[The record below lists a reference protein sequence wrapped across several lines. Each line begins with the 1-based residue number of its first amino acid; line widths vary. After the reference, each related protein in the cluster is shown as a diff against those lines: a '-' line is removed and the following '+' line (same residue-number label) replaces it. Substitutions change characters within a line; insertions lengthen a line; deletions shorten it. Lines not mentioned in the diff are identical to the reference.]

1 MENQIV
7 QHQQAAV
14 TVQQPAATTPA
25 TVLMYAMEKG
35 ADMAQIEKLMDL
47 QLKWEAN
54 EAKKAYVS
62 AMAEFKRNP
71 PTIIKDKVVAFSG
84 TSYTHASLGNVTG
97 AIVDGLAQH
106 GFSHCWDVSQDGG
119 AIKVTCRITHRMGH
133 SEQVT
138 MGALKDDSGKK
149 NAIQQVASAITY
161 LQRYTLL
168 AATGLAT
175 HDQPDDDG
183 QSYGDSGV
191 TIAEKWCGKAVT
203 AKTIDGLAAVW
214 ADGSEEIA
222 EAKDAEA
229 YSQFKAVCNK
239 RKAELDAP
247 KSPVK
252 SSRVASIVG
261 DAEDEEKDA
270 G

>member
-1 MENQIV
+1 MQENQIV
-7 QHQQAAV
+7 A
-14 TVQQPAATTPA
+14 QQPAPTIVTQPATPA

-35 ADMAQIEKLMDL
+35 ADMTQIEKLMDL

-71 PTIIKDKVVAFSG
+71 PTIIKDKTVAFSG
-84 TSYTHASLGNVTG
+84 TSYTHASLGNVTN

-106 GFSHCWDVSQDGG
+106 GFSHCWDVSQDGM
-119 AIKVTCRITHRMGH
+119 IKVTCRITHRMGH
-133 SEQVT
+133 SEEVT
-138 MGALKDDSGKK
+138 LAAMKDDSGKK

-175 HDQPDDDG
+175 HDQQDDDG
-183 QSYGDSGV
+183 QAFGDGGV
-191 TIAEKWCGKAVT
+191 TLAEKWCGKAVT

-214 ADGSEEIA
+214 ASGSEEIA

-229 YSQFKAVCNK
+229 YGQFKVVCNK
-239 RKAELDAP
+239 RKAELEAQ
-247 KSPVK
+247 KNPVK
-252 SSRVASIVG
+252 SSRIAGIVG
-261 DAEDEEKDA
+261 EADEDAKD
-270 G
+270 GE